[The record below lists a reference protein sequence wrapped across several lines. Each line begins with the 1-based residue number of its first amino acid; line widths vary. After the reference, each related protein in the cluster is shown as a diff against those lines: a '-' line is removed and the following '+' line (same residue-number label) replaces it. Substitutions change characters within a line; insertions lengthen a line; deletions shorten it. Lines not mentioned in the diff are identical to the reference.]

1 MNKLKQ
7 YQVFIGVLTAAAMAV
22 SAVAALRENAMIAMI
37 AVLVLGLGAAVLNA
51 KYKIE
56 VYRIIGE
63 EHPGSY
69 ERLVR
74 EGSEPAAG
82 RPPYPPAVQKL
93 LKGQRRFQL
102 LATWLPILDIAF
114 FCLVGILT
122 RQG

>member
-7 YQVFIGVLTAAAMAV
+7 YRIFIGVLTAAALAV
-22 SAVAALRENAMIAMI
+22 SAMAALRENAMIAMI

-63 EHPGSY
+63 ENPGSY
-69 ERLVR
+69 ERLIR
-74 EGSEPAAG
+74 EGSEPAKG
-82 RPPYPPAVQKL
+82 CPPYPPAVQKL
-93 LKGQRRFQL
+93 LKGQHRFQL

-114 FCLVGILT
+114 FCLVGIVT